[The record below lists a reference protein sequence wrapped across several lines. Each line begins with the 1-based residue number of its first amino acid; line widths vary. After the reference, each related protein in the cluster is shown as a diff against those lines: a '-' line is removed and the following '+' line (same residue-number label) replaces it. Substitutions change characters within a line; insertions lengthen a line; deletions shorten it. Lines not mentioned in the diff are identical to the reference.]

1 MRTTSSRR
9 DHLTLTSNE
18 GKIELTEVQLSRATG
33 GAYDAFLKWDVLKV
47 ALKIA

>member
-1 MRTTSSRR
+1 MSTTISRR
-9 DHLTLTSNE
+9 DNLTVTSNE

-33 GAYDAFLKWDVLKV
+33 GAYDAFLKYDLWKV